1 MDCMKIWTVLYF
13 RYYKKSFRTVSRE
26 SLGSVPMRK
35 DMLGELCIAC
45 IDEESNDDGLCSFQG
60 VCHPRWSSSEDCC
73 NFTVFEHDQVSG
85 AAESHHSSGPLDTS
99 PGTTKICSP
108 VRCWLEPT
116 LLKRCPL
123 GQAAA
128 GCFEPTA
135 SIGPHHFQHC
145 NMAQN
150 KMQWPSVASSLEIST
165 KLRIPQI
172 HWKCTRASFAW
183 INWAETLG
191 WIICWSVAQ
200 RRYGIDMFWAH
211 VSTNNIQWIQWP
223 HNQLCTLILYD
234 SSTDF
239 FSVRLCTSTNVYDMS
254 PTLSL
259 KKNLAWKLAKT
270 WIPSV
275 TGMGGHQL

>member
-1 MDCMKIWTVLYF
+1 MTMAYVCCRGFATLDSPAQKIVATLQ
-13 RYYKKSFRTVSRE
+13 
-26 SLGSVPMRK
+26 L
-35 DMLGELCIAC
+35 
-45 IDEESNDDGLCSFQG
+45 
-60 VCHPRWSSSEDCC
+60 SETSPFLSMT
-73 NFTVFEHDQVSG
+73 NQVSD

-116 LLKRCPL
+116 LLRRCPL

-150 KMQWPSVASSLEIST
+150 KMRWMSVASSLEIST

-172 HWKCTRASFAW
+172 HWKWPNYVAHLARCVGPQHCWDRPLFGLVGTRR
-183 INWAETLG
+183 NWAETLG

-200 RRYGIDMFWAH
+200 RRCWIDMFWAH
-211 VSTNNIQWIQWP
+211 VSTNNIQRIQWP

-234 SSTDF
+234 SSRGF
-239 FSVRLCTSTNVYDMS
+239 FR
-254 PTLSL
+254 
-259 KKNLAWKLAKT
+259 
-270 WIPSV
+270 
-275 TGMGGHQL
+275 